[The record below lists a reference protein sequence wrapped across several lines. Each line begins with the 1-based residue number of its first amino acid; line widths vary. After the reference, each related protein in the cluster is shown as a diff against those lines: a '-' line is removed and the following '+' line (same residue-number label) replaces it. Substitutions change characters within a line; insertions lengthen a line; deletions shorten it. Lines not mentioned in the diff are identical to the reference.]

1 MVLSSQPLY
10 EVTEEGEWNYSFITK
25 HGIIYHAYFIDFSV
39 YHPNFSDVYTF
50 NIEPETDT
58 PHPIDNGIAC
68 TVVHILKLFFSVKKR
83 AMIMVCDNMDG
94 KEEKRRLLFSKWFLK
109 HNDGNII
116 KYDAAAV
123 TDDYQLY
130 VSIYLNRDNLE
141 RDALVAAFYDLVKN
155 NFYPID

>member
-1 MVLSSQPLY
+1 
-10 EVTEEGEWNYSFITK
+10 
-25 HGIIYHAYFIDFSV
+25 
-39 YHPNFSDVYTF
+39 
-50 NIEPETDT
+50 
-58 PHPIDNGIAC
+58 
-68 TVVHILKLFFSVKKR
+68 
-83 AMIMVCDNMDG
+83 MIMVCDNMDG

-123 TDDYQLY
+123 ADDYQLY

-141 RDALVAAFYDLVKN
+141 RDALVSAFYDLVKN

>member
-1 MVLSSQPLY
+1 MVSSLQPHY
-10 EVTEEGEWNYSFITK
+10 EVIKDGEWNYSFVTK
-25 HGIIYHAYFIDFSV
+25 HGIVYHAYFIDFSV
-39 YHPNFSDVYTF
+39 YHPDFSDVYTF

-68 TVVHILKLFFSVKKR
+68 TIAYILRQFFAVKER
-83 AMIMVCDNMDG
+83 AMIMACDSMDG

-109 HNDGNII
+109 YNDGSVI

-123 TDDYQLY
+123 TDDYRLY
-130 VSIYLNRDNLE
+130 VSIYLNKENLE
-141 RDALVAAFYDLVKN
+141 RERLVSAFYDLVKN